1 MSHADASLQQL
12 ADYQVTLLRAGPIAL
27 YRGVDREGRRLLF
40 AVAQDEFAQRGQVAQ
55 LEQLEHEYALRARLA
70 APWAARPLAQ
80 LRENGRFALA
90 LEDTGGTPLR
100 QRWGAP
106 QKTGRFLRVSMAM
119 AAAVASLHRAGL
131 VHGDLNPDNILLDAD
146 ERSACLTGFGCAQR
160 ADADVAH
167 EALPGWRGAMEYMSP
182 ERCARADRAPDGRAD
197 LYSLGCLF
205 YEMLTGVLPLTGADR
220 IALAHAHLAKP
231 PIRPSAYALGL
242 PRQVEAIVMKLLAK
256 NPDERYQSA
265 TGLLADLARC
275 ARTVAGVES
284 AEPSEPVES
293 ADAADAA
300 ANPPANRP
308 ANSPAFPLD
317 LHATVAVGRRAG
329 ALYGR
334 RAQLDAL
341 DATLRRVSDSGG
353 VELVFVSG
361 YSGSGKSALVAQW
374 ANATGAAAIAFA
386 RGVCEQL
393 DSTLPYGALAR
404 ALERLIHPILGQDDA
419 GFAATR
425 ARLAARLGA
434 RASLLYALLPDLKLI
449 LGDPA
454 HGDDATFNVDRAR
467 YLRTLADLL
476 KGLAQPGRSVV
487 LFLDDLQWADEGTLT
502 VLDHLTRDDELAHVM
517 LIAAYRSN
525 EVGAEHAVA
534 RLIGEARGRHQ
545 VLAVEPLDRGD
556 VVQLIGD
563 TLGCELDAAHPVID
577 LIREK
582 TGGNPFFTLQFA
594 AELSSEG
601 LIEFEQKG
609 TLRLR
614 DVDGIRAKLYSD
626 NVADLMLL
634 RFARLGAAARRALQ
648 VMACLGAAVK
658 LDDLAAAAGL
668 SVDAAQASLHEAL
681 HASLI
686 DRDAQVLRFAHDR
699 IREAAYASM
708 SDAAR
713 VSTHLDAG
721 RRLAMRLR
729 EDAPTDELFVVANQ
743 INRGAAHIED
753 ADERARFA
761 RLNLLAGERAKAATA
776 YTSALVYFE
785 TAAALIDAH
794 ADAEIAQWTEFY
806 RADVECLIG
815 TLAPAEARLSTL
827 ARKPIGMTLRAELT
841 RLTASLQTAQSRQT
855 QALATGL
862 DFLAR
867 LGVRI
872 DERPGDEVVHALHAQ
887 LRDALGERPVAQLAT
902 LGWVD
907 DPLWRAALDVLADL
921 IPPALFID
929 VNLLDVILLNM
940 ALLSVRHGLS
950 DSAAYGFVCLNLVF
964 AERYG
969 DHQTGYEFAQL
980 AVDIVDRCGQSR
992 YRSRIY
998 MRFGSLVIPWTRPA
1012 QDGMPYIEQATKV
1025 ARESGDLVFDVSG
1038 ARNVTSVLLLAG
1050 RPLDEV
1056 LVQAQNGLNV
1066 ARLSKFFL
1074 YSGIFRAQ
1082 IALIEQ
1088 VRDGRD
1094 GRDGRDMHAVD
1105 EEAQRD
1111 LELVKSN
1118 ATSVGFAYWTC
1129 RLQASV
1135 IGGDLAAA
1143 LEAEAAAQRA
1153 IGASRMFL
1161 ELIEYRFFG
1170 ALARAKAYMLAA
1182 APAEAAAH
1190 RAALDAHHAQLAGW
1204 ARVGPANLTGRAA
1217 LVEAEIARID
1227 GRAGDAER
1235 LYNKAIRHAHERR
1248 ILHVE
1253 AIACELAADFH
1264 RQQGLATVADA
1275 YLRDASHAYA
1285 WWGANAKVRALTER
1299 GAKPESA
1306 AGALAASADYPAQQL
1321 DVAAVIKASSAL
1333 SSEIVLSRLI
1343 ETLVLVTLEHAGAQR
1358 CVLALQHEAPPGD
1371 ASRETRWQIHAEA
1384 VTLAELAE
1392 VNVVR
1397 RAVSSEDL
1405 PLTVLRTVMRTGQ
1418 PLALG
1423 DAAGDGAYTRD
1434 DYVRRT
1440 RVKSLLCMPLLRQ
1453 GGLVGLLF
1461 LENRLSQNAFTDDKI
1476 AVLSVLGAQAAIAL
1490 ENARLY
1496 HDMVEQNQRI
1506 AHTEE
1511 ALRNAM
1517 AELARV
1523 TRLTTM
1529 GQFVASIAHE
1539 ISQPVSAIHSSAS
1552 AGVHWLNREPPAVEE
1567 ARKLFELVAN
1577 ESQRASDV
1585 IHGMRELARNV
1596 PPRLTVFDLRGAV
1609 SEALLLAGAEVDHH
1623 DVEVRNRIASGCFV
1637 KGDRIQIQQVALNLI
1652 VNAVEAMGG
1661 AASPERLLDLS
1672 STIDD
1677 DGRAR
1682 ITVADTGPGLDA
1694 TVAHSLFEP
1703 FVTTKAT
1710 GMGLG
1715 LSICRSIVERHGGT
1729 LDVEPNTSCGTRFV
1743 FSLAA
1748 AFGPGDAAPE

>member
-1 MSHADASLQQL
+1 
-12 ADYQVTLLRAGPIAL
+12 
-27 YRGVDREGRRLLF
+27 
-40 AVAQDEFAQRGQVAQ
+40 
-55 LEQLEHEYALRARLA
+55 
-70 APWAARPLAQ
+70 
-80 LRENGRFALA
+80 
-90 LEDTGGTPLR
+90 
-100 QRWGAP
+100 
-106 QKTGRFLRVSMAM
+106 
-119 AAAVASLHRAGL
+119 
-131 VHGDLNPDNILLDAD
+131 GDLNPDNILLAAD
-146 ERSACLTGFGCAQR
+146 ERAACLTGFGCAQR
-160 ADADVAH
+160 VDADVVH

-275 ARTVAGVES
+275 ARTATGIEP
-284 AEPSEPVES
+284 AEP
-293 ADAADAA
+293 ADAA
-300 ANPPANRP
+300 AKRP
-308 ANSPAFPLD
+308 ANPPAFPLD
-317 LHATVAVGRRAG
+317 LHATVAVVRRAG

-341 DATLRRVSDSGG
+341 DETLRRVSESGG

-374 ANATGAAAIAFA
+374 ANATGAAAIGFA

-434 RASLLYALLPDLKLI
+434 RASLLYPLLPDLKLI

-454 HGDDATFNVDRAR
+454 HGDDAAFNVDRAL

-525 EVGAEHAVA
+525 EVGADHAVA

-545 VLAVEPLDRGD
+545 VLAVEPLDRDD
-556 VVQLIGD
+556 VVHLIGD

-634 RFARLGAAARRALQ
+634 RFARLGVAARRALQ

-668 SVDAAQASLHEAL
+668 SADAALASLHEAL

-713 VSTHLDAG
+713 LSTHLDAG

-761 RLNLLAGERAKAATA
+761 RLNLQAGERAKAATA

-887 LRDALGERPVAQLAT
+887 LREVLGERPVAQLAT

-980 AVDIVDRCGQSR
+980 AVDIVDRCRQSR
-992 YRSRIY
+992 YKSRIY

-1082 IALIEQ
+1082 IALIEHL
-1088 VRDGRD
+1088 RDGRD
-1094 GRDGRDMHAVD
+1094 PRDTHAAD

-1129 RLQASV
+1129 KLQASV

-1170 ALARAKAYMLAA
+1170 ALAWAKACTLAT

-1190 RAALDAHHAQLAGW
+1190 RAALDAHHAQLAEW

-1227 GRAGDAER
+1227 GRTADAER

-1253 AIACELAADFH
+1253 AVACELAADFH

-1285 WWGANAKVRALTER
+1285 WWGANAKVRSLTER

-1306 AGALAASADYPAQQL
+1306 AGAPTASAAYPAQQL

-1358 CVLALQHEAPPGD
+1358 CVLALQHAAPQGD
-1371 ASRETRWQIHAEA
+1371 ASRETSWQIHAEA

-1461 LENRLSQNAFTDDKI
+1461 LENRLSENAFTDDKI

-1552 AGVHWLNREPPAVEE
+1552 AGVHWLNREPAAVEE

-1623 DVEVRNRIASGCFV
+1623 DVEVRNRIAQGCFV

-1672 STIDD
+1672 SAIDD

-1682 ITVADTGPGLDA
+1682 VMVADTGPGLDA

-1729 LDVEPNTSCGTRFV
+1729 LDVEPNTPCGTRFV

-1748 AFGPGDAAPE
+1748 AFGPGDVAHT